1 MNALLI
7 ALLAAAAP
15 PQDPAVP
22 DPETIRAALA
32 PAEGFEVSLIAA
44 EPEIVDPIAMA
55 FDEKGRLWVVEMPG
69 YPNGGLAEHPPRVP
83 GRIKILADFREGRYR
98 KATVFATGLDFPTSV
113 LPYRRGAIVAAA
125 PDLLYLED
133 ADGDGR
139 ADDRRVLYTGFG
151 RKNIQALVNGLLWG
165 LDNWVYGLGAG
176 NGGEIRCPD
185 RPELAPVS
193 LGGRAFRFRP
203 DEPGRFEAE
212 SGLGGQYGLAEDDSG
227 RRFTCANPAHLKEI
241 VLPDRYLARAPYLA
255 APPAVVDIP
264 EHGAA
269 ARLYRI
275 SPFEGW
281 RVERT
286 RRRAGSAEAPRFS
299 KTELVPG
306 GYVTSA
312 SGLTVYRADLFPA
325 AYRGNIFVC
334 DPANNVVHR
343 DVLIPEGVRHRARR
357 AAEETEREFLSS
369 RDVWFRPVFLALGPE
384 GALYVAD
391 FTREVIET
399 PLSLPDDLKAS
410 LNLESR
416 GAGRIWRIAPKGA
429 AADLSPRLD
438 AASDEDLAR
447 ALAHPNAWRR
457 LTAQRL
463 LVQDRRRGAV
473 PHVRALLGA
482 PEPLARLH
490 ALWTLD
496 GLGALEAP
504 DVERALKDT
513 QPRVREH
520 AVRLSEGRL
529 KEAAP
534 LAPLAEDPDPRVRC
548 QLAFTL
554 GQDRLPGWKEPLT
567 RLLERETDPYLRA
580 AALSSAG
587 DEPLEFLRAL
597 PGDAPAGTDLARLI
611 GLRRLEGEIARLLVL
626 LDERGPDA
634 ARAARLHALAEGLR
648 QRRPVPLDVPS
659 AREPLAR
666 LRARADGKVRAA
678 AGEVAALVRTAG
690 EAERAAEREKALAVA
705 FDPERPEAERVEAIR
720 LLAHPPLAGRLAELL
735 GPRHPEAVQRAA
747 IDALDALAGADV
759 VEICAARWRR
769 LTPAVRER
777 ALAAAFARK
786 ERLGPLLAAIERGD
800 IPADSLDPAR
810 RADLLGFPD
819 AALAARARAALQAA
833 GPDPGRFEAFRGAL
847 ALKGDASRGE
857 ATFRKLCLS
866 CHAAGNEGVAIGPN
880 LASVRDNPPEQ
891 ILRNIVEPNL
901 AVLPN
906 YVPYVVETRDG
917 RILSGVVAAST
928 AGSITLRR
936 PGAEDVTVYRK
947 DIVNFSAGRL
957 SPMPED
963 LLKGLDLQQVADLL
977 EFVRQIK

>member
-1 MNALLI
+1 AELNELQAILKHRVKSIADAVLKDGDLI
-7 ALLAAAAP
+7 
-15 PQDPAVP
+15 
-22 DPETIRAALA
+22 
-32 PAEGFEVSLIAA
+32 EG
-44 EPEIVDPIAMA
+44 
-55 FDEKGRLWVVEMPG
+55 
-69 YPNGGLAEHPPRVP
+69 
-83 GRIKILADFREGRYR
+83 
-98 KATVFATGLDFPTSV
+98 
-113 LPYRRGAIVAAA
+113 GAILID
-125 PDLLYLED
+125 PQ
-133 ADGDGR
+133 
-139 ADDRRVLYTGFG
+139 TG
-151 RKNIQALVNGLLWG
+151 QT
-165 LDNWVYGLGAG
+165 
-176 NGGEIRCPD
+176 
-185 RPELAPVS
+185 
-193 LGGRAFRFRP
+193 
-203 DEPGRFEAE
+203 
-212 SGLGGQYGLAEDDSG
+212 
-227 RRFTCANPAHLKEI
+227 TC
-241 VLPDRYLARAPYLA
+241 
-255 APPAVVDIP
+255 
-264 EHGAA
+264 AA

-357 AAEETEREFLSS
+357 AGEEKDREFLAS
-369 RDVWFRPVFLALGPE
+369 RNVWFRPVFLALGPD

-438 AASDEDLAR
+438 AASNEDLAR

-490 ALWTLD
+490 ALWALD

-513 QPRVREH
+513 EPRVREH

-529 KEAAP
+529 KDAAP
-534 LAPLAEDPDPRVRC
+534 LAPLAEDPDPRVRF

-554 GQDRLPGWKEPLT
+554 GQDRLPGWKELVA
-567 RLLERETDPYLRA
+567 RLLARETDPYLRA

-587 DEPLEFLRAL
+587 DEPLEFVRAL
-597 PGDAPAGTDLARLI
+597 PGDAPAGADLARLI
-611 GLRRLEGEIARLLVL
+611 GARLVPSEIAGVL
-626 LDERGPDA
+626 LLIEERGPDA
-634 ARAARLHALAEGLR
+634 ARAVRLRALVQGLR
-648 QRRPVPLDVPS
+648 QRRRAPLEVPE
-659 AREPLAR
+659 ARETLAR
-666 LRARADGKVRAA
+666 LLAHPAEAVRTAA
-678 AGEVAALVRTAG
+678 AEVAALVRTAG
-690 EAERAAEREKALAVA
+690 ERERAAEREKALAVA
-705 FDPERPEAERVEAIR
+705 FDPERSERERAEAVRQ
-720 LLAHPPLAGRLAELL
+720 LGHPSLTGHLAELL
-735 GPRHPEAVQRAA
+735 DPRHPEPVQRAA

-759 VEICAARWRR
+759 VEICAARWRK

-786 ERLGPLLAAIERGD
+786 ERL
-800 IPADSLDPAR
+800 
-810 RADLLGFPD
+810 
-819 AALAARARAALQAA
+819 AALL
-833 GPDPGRFEAFRGAL
+833 
-847 ALKGDASRGE
+847 
-857 ATFRKLCLS
+857 
-866 CHAAGNEGVAIGPN
+866 
-880 LASVRDNPPEQ
+880 
-891 ILRNIVEPNL
+891 
-901 AVLPN
+901 
-906 YVPYVVETRDG
+906 
-917 RILSGVVAAST
+917 
-928 AGSITLRR
+928 
-936 PGAEDVTVYRK
+936 
-947 DIVNFSAGRL
+947 
-957 SPMPED
+957 
-963 LLKGLDLQQVADLL
+963 
-977 EFVRQIK
+977 